1 MNRAKLIIFLNLKY
15 YNKYIE
21 KFILPKKVSE
31 HLKKEIL
38 NSFISGINLK
48 ILAEKYKLSQT
59 TIVRQLKN
67 KLGVNEFNELKNKNI
82 KSRKE
87 KKNILVEDF
96 SPDNNPN
103 PIHETDHFEEQFIE
117 VIPITDGIELDNQKE
132 LASEPLKEV
141 KLPETVYM
149 LVDKN
154 IELLPRMVKD
164 YPEWS
169 FLPQQDLNR
178 MSLEIFDDHNYAK
191 KLCSKNQKLIKI
203 PNPNVF
209 LIASSSL
216 KSKGITRIIFN
227 NLLLAL

>member
-1 MNRAKLIIFLNLKY
+1 
-15 YNKYIE
+15 
-21 KFILPKKVSE
+21 LPKKVSDQQ
-31 HLKKEIL
+31 KKEIL
-38 NSFISGINLK
+38 NSFVSGK
-48 ILAEKYKLSQT
+48 IVKDLSDQFKLSQI

-67 KLGVNEFNELKNKNI
+67 SLGLEKFNELKDKNK
-82 KSRKE
+82 KSKKE
-87 KKNILVEDF
+87 KNKIITDDF
-96 SPDNNPN
+96 DIDNNLN
-103 PIHETDHFEEQFIE
+103 QKIQNDDFEEKFVE
-117 VIPITDGIELDNQKE
+117 VIPITEGIELNNQKD

-141 KLPETVYM
+141 KLPKVVYI

-154 IELLPRMVKD
+154 IELLPKMVKE

-191 KLCSKNQKLIKI
+191 KLCSKNQKLIKV

-227 NLLLAL
+227 NLLLSI

>member
-1 MNRAKLIIFLNLKY
+1 M
-15 YNKYIE
+15 
-21 KFILPKKVSE
+21 PKKVSDQQ
-31 HLKKEIL
+31 KKEIL
-38 NSFISGINLK
+38 NSFVSGK
-48 ILAEKYKLSQT
+48 IVKDLSDQFKLSQT

-67 KLGVNEFNELKNKNI
+67 SLGLEKFNELKDKNK
-82 KSRKE
+82 KSKKE
-87 KKNILVEDF
+87 KNKIIIDNFDI
-96 SPDNNPN
+96 DNNLN
-103 PIHETDHFEEQFIE
+103 QKIQNDDFEEKFVE
-117 VIPITDGIELDNQKE
+117 VIPITEGIELNNQKD

-141 KLPETVYM
+141 KLPNVVYI

-154 IELLPRMVKD
+154 IELLPKMVKE

-191 KLCSKNQKLIKI
+191 KLCSKNQKLIKV

-227 NLLLAL
+227 NLLLSI

>member
-1 MNRAKLIIFLNLKY
+1 M
-15 YNKYIE
+15 
-21 KFILPKKVSE
+21 PKKVSDQQ
-31 HLKKEIL
+31 KKEIL
-38 NSFISGINLK
+38 NSFVSGK
-48 ILAEKYKLSQT
+48 IVKDLSDQFKLSQT

-67 KLGVNEFNELKNKNI
+67 SLGLEKFNELKDKNK
-82 KSRKE
+82 KSKKE
-87 KKNILVEDF
+87 KNKIIIEDF
-96 SPDNNPN
+96 DIDNNLN
-103 PIHETDHFEEQFIE
+103 QKFQNDDFEEKFVE
-117 VIPITDGIELDNQKE
+117 VIPITEGIELNNQKD

-141 KLPETVYM
+141 KLPNVVYI

-154 IELLPRMVKD
+154 IELLPKMVKE

-191 KLCSKNQKLIKI
+191 KLCSKNQKLIKV

-227 NLLLAL
+227 NLLLSI

>member
-1 MNRAKLIIFLNLKY
+1 
-15 YNKYIE
+15 
-21 KFILPKKVSE
+21 LPKKVSDQQ
-31 HLKKEIL
+31 KKEIL
-38 NSFISGINLK
+38 NLFVSGK
-48 ILAEKYKLSQT
+48 ILKDLSDQFKLSQT

-67 KLGVNEFNELKNKNI
+67 SLGLEKFNELKDKNK
-82 KSRKE
+82 KSKKE
-87 KKNILVEDF
+87 KNKKSKKEKNKIIIDDF
-96 SPDNNPN
+96 DIDNNLN
-103 PIHETDHFEEQFIE
+103 QKIQNDNFEEKFVE
-117 VIPITDGIELDNQKE
+117 VIPITEGIELNNQKD

-141 KLPETVYM
+141 KLPKVVYI

-154 IELLPRMVKD
+154 IELLPKMVKE

-191 KLCSKNQKLIKI
+191 KLCSKNQKLIKV
-203 PNPNVF
+203 PNPDVF

-227 NLLLAL
+227 NLLLSI

>member
-1 MNRAKLIIFLNLKY
+1 M
-15 YNKYIE
+15 
-21 KFILPKKVSE
+21 PKKVSDQQ
-31 HLKKEIL
+31 KKEIL
-38 NSFISGINLK
+38 NLFVSGK
-48 ILAEKYKLSQT
+48 ILKDLSDQFKLSQT
-59 TIVRQLKN
+59 TIARQLKN
-67 KLGVNEFNELKNKNI
+67 SLGLEKFNELKEKNK
-82 KSRKE
+82 KSKKE
-87 KKNILVEDF
+87 KNKIIIDDF
-96 SPDNNPN
+96 DIDNNLN
-103 PIHETDHFEEQFIE
+103 QKIQNDNFEEKFVE
-117 VIPITDGIELDNQKE
+117 VIPITEGIELNNQKD

-141 KLPETVYM
+141 KLPKVVYI

-154 IELLPRMVKD
+154 IELLPKMVKE

-191 KLCSKNQKLIKI
+191 KLCSKNQKLIKV

-227 NLLLAL
+227 NLLLSI

>member
-1 MNRAKLIIFLNLKY
+1 M
-15 YNKYIE
+15 
-21 KFILPKKVSE
+21 PKKVSDQQ
-31 HLKKEIL
+31 KKEIL
-38 NSFISGINLK
+38 NLFVSGK
-48 ILAEKYKLSQT
+48 ILKDLSDQFKLSQT

-67 KLGVNEFNELKNKNI
+67 SLGLEKFNELKEKNK
-82 KSRKE
+82 KSKKE
-87 KKNILVEDF
+87 KNKKSKKEKNKIIIDDF
-96 SPDNNPN
+96 DIDNNLN
-103 PIHETDHFEEQFIE
+103 QKIQNDNFEEKFVE
-117 VIPITDGIELDNQKE
+117 VIPITEGIELNNQKD

-141 KLPETVYM
+141 KLPKVVYI

-154 IELLPRMVKD
+154 IELLPKMVKE

-191 KLCSKNQKLIKI
+191 KLCSKNQKLIKV

-227 NLLLAL
+227 NLLLSI

>member
-1 MNRAKLIIFLNLKY
+1 M
-15 YNKYIE
+15 
-21 KFILPKKVSE
+21 PKKVSDQQ
-31 HLKKEIL
+31 KKEIL
-38 NSFISGINLK
+38 NSFVSGK
-48 ILAEKYKLSQT
+48 IVKDLSDQFKLSQT

-67 KLGVNEFNELKNKNI
+67 SLGLEKFNELKDKNK
-82 KSRKE
+82 KSKKE
-87 KKNILVEDF
+87 KNKKSKKEKNKIITDDF
-96 SPDNNPN
+96 DIDNNLN
-103 PIHETDHFEEQFIE
+103 QKIQNDDFEEKFVE
-117 VIPITDGIELDNQKE
+117 VIPITEGIELNNQKD

-141 KLPETVYM
+141 KLPKVVYI

-154 IELLPRMVKD
+154 IELLPKMVKE

-191 KLCSKNQKLIKI
+191 KLCSKNQKLIKV

-227 NLLLAL
+227 NLLLSI

>member
-1 MNRAKLIIFLNLKY
+1 M
-15 YNKYIE
+15 
-21 KFILPKKVSE
+21 PKKVSDQQ
-31 HLKKEIL
+31 KKEIL
-38 NSFISGINLK
+38 NSFVSGK
-48 ILAEKYKLSQT
+48 IVKDLSDQFKLSQT

-67 KLGVNEFNELKNKNI
+67 SLGLEKFNELKDKNKNF
-82 KSRKE
+82 KKE
-87 KKNILVEDF
+87 KNKIIIDDF
-96 SPDNNPN
+96 DIDNNLN
-103 PIHETDHFEEQFIE
+103 QKIQNDNFEEKFVE
-117 VIPITDGIELDNQKE
+117 VIPITEGIELNNQKD

-141 KLPETVYM
+141 KLPKVVYI

-154 IELLPRMVKD
+154 IELLPKMVKE

-191 KLCSKNQKLIKI
+191 KLCSKNQKLIKV

-227 NLLLAL
+227 NLLLSI